1 MKASDK
7 AKRAKSLSVST
18 TLSQFCSVT
27 LCQLKGYKQKRAPA
41 FEDLEY
47 KVSVYERLLV
57 VIPIF
62 IGSFLPHGYPA
73 EDTLMNDKN
82 PVGIIVFLSWYT
94 VIL

>member
-1 MKASDK
+1 M
-7 AKRAKSLSVST
+7 SLSVST
-18 TLSQFCSVT
+18 ALSQFCSIT
-27 LCQLKGYKQKRAPA
+27 LCQLKGYKQKRVPA

-62 IGSFLPHGYPA
+62 IGSFLSHRYPA

-82 PVGIIVFLSWYT
+82 PAVIIVFLSWYSI
-94 VIL
+94 IL